1 MNNKLVL
8 EVKVSEKTQHRYFVL
23 KVCDTDS
30 EKILTWDI
38 SVICFI
44 LDLSEKSFL
53 RKYGDLGIYD
63 IGFIQ
68 RDL

>member
-1 MNNKLVL
+1 MQNKIIL
-8 EVKVSEKTQHRYFVL
+8 EVKLSEKTKSRYYVL

-30 EKILTWDI
+30 EKILTWDV
-38 SVICFI
+38 SVMCFI
-44 LDLSEKSFL
+44 LDLSEKSFY
-53 RKYGDLGIYD
+53 RKYGDLGTYD